1 MNAKQIVS
9 ALGGVVL
16 LSASAAVFADSN
28 GGRSAENAPVGS
40 LATTSGAPLC
50 RAAINSDGTIAG
62 GGGTLTSATKLGT
75 GQYEVIFKGRC
86 LNVTATNGFTT
97 WIQPHTFTTGTMNA
111 YCIGADRAGN
121 PNGIFVHCYGVGGTQ
136 ADASF
141 FIKVEK

>member
-40 LATTSGAPLC
+40 LSTTSGAPLC
-50 RAAINSDGTIAG
+50 RAAINSDGTIVG
-62 GGGTLTSATKLGT
+62 GGGTLTSATRLGV
-75 GQYEVIFKGRC
+75 GIYEVIFKGRC
-86 LNVTATNGFTT
+86 LNVTAANGFTT
-97 WIQPHTFTTGTMNA
+97 WLQTHTFTTGQVNA
-111 YCIGADRAGN
+111 YCNAADRAGN
-121 PNGIFVHCYGVGGTQ
+121 PNGIFVNCYSGNNVAT
-136 ADASF
+136 DVSF